1 MSQEQEQ
8 SDNARDSSEESSAEA
23 TATPKVEDSP
33 ANSGKDPVR
42 RWTLV
47 VLIVT
52 VLLVIWYL
60 RSDRITP
67 YTSQARVHALVV
79 PVAAEVSGRVTSVEV
94 KGNQAVK
101 AGDVLF
107 ELETESYQLAVNNA
121 EAALESARQATGAS
135 ESTVEAA
142 EAGVKAAQAS
152 LLRSKQDADRMR
164 AIRKQ
169 DSGAISERRVESA
182 EASLAVA
189 QSQLEAAKAD
199 LEKAK
204 RSLGGVGD
212 ENSQV
217 QQALAALNEAKLNLE
232 RTRVRAPTDGVVT
245 DVRVDKGNFA
255 GAGAAQMTFISTSKV
270 WVEADFT
277 ENNLGHVEEGDRAE
291 LVFDVL
297 PGQVIEGTVKNIGFG
312 VDVDTA
318 PLGKLPNIQNDQT
331 WLRSAQRFPVVV
343 SFQLPDQADAR
354 LLKVGSQVSVVV
366 YTGEHWLFNPLAEF
380 YIRLNSILT
389 YAY

>member
-1 MSQEQEQ
+1 MTEE
-8 SDNARDSSEESSAEA
+8 AKSEKTPGE
-23 TATPKVEDSP
+23 TAAPP
-33 ANSGKDPVR
+33 AKDPVR
-42 RWTLV
+42 RWTLI
-47 VLIVT
+47 VLVL
-52 VLLVIWYL
+52 VLLLLFWYL
-60 RSDRITP
+60 RADRITP

-79 PVAAEVSGRVTSVEV
+79 PIAAEVSGRVTSVAV
-94 KGNQAVK
+94 DSNQAVE
-101 AGDVLF
+101 AGQVLF
-107 ELETESYQLAVNNA
+107 ELETDSYELAVQNA

-152 LLRSKQDADRMR
+152 LLRSRQDAERMR
-164 AIRKQ
+164 AIREE
-169 DSGAISERRVESA
+169 DPGAISERRVESA

-204 RSLGGVGD
+204 RSLGEVGD
-212 ENSQV
+212 DNSQV
-217 QQALAALNEAKLNLE
+217 QQALAALNEARLNLE
-232 RTRVRAPTDGVVT
+232 RTKVRAPTDGVVT

-255 GAGAAQMTFISTSKV
+255 GAGAAQMTFISTSDV

-277 ENNLGHVEEGDRAE
+277 ENNLGHIEPGAKAE

-297 PGQVIEGTVKNIGFG
+297 PGQIVEGTVRNIGYG
-312 VDVDTA
+312 VDVDKT
-318 PLGKLPNIQNDQT
+318 PLGQLPTIQNDQS

-343 SFQLPDQADAR
+343 AFSLPDRAEGD

-366 YTGEHWLFNPLAEF
+366 YTGEHWLFNPLAGLH
-380 YIRLNSILT
+380 IWLVSILT